1 MQVIMLVFSPACLHA
16 FIIGLLDLLWTC
28 HGGVELLT
36 QILGHVKG
44 QGVTMLSLKQ
54 KYAGIAAAASI
65 HCRRKRQV

>member
-44 QGVTMLSLKQ
+44 QGVTTRSLNQ
-54 KYAGIAAAASI
+54 KYAGIAAAAGV
-65 HCRRKRQV
+65 HCRGKR